1 MVGVSGIL
9 LLLMSAIPW
18 NGVDDT
24 AAVQAAIDAGSKYV
38 IFDQQAG
45 PWVVTPLKLHSDQTI
60 VLCPGVVVEA
70 KRGVFL
76 GKNDSVFKADK
87 QRDID
92 IVGYGATLRM
102 HKADYLKEPY
112 APAQWRAGI
121 ALYECRNIGVYGLT
135 IEETGGD
142 GVYVG
147 SGCAN
152 VRIDGV
158 TCRNYYR
165 NGISVIGCEKLSI
178 VDCTLEK
185 TNGTA
190 LHSPG
195 YGIDIEPNDATDKLT
210 GILVRNTVSRGF
222 YDAINPGSFIVSLA
236 KLDATS
242 TPVGIRFENCR
253 SEGENRAC
261 IVYVSYPGDQPT
273 SVKGKLAFTDCV
285 FFGGLQANNQKQDTG
300 VLIAKDATGFPVT
313 FTRCRF
319 ENLVAD
325 RPAEFPI
332 GFRSRG
338 VEASGNTGDVRFVD
352 CVITDPIIRKPFHH
366 YRKDPGTVTNI
377 TGRLTINGAKINL
390 TPDVLHWWMPAYEGN

>member
-1 MVGVSGIL
+1 MVSVSGIL
-9 LLLMSAIPW
+9 LLLSSIPW
-18 NGVDDT
+18 TGIDDT
-24 AAVQAAIDAGSKYV
+24 VAVQAAIDAGPKYV
-38 IFDQQAG
+38 ILDQQAG

-70 KRGVFL
+70 KSGSFL
-76 GKNDSVFKADK
+76 GRNDSVFKADK
-87 QRDID
+87 QRGID

-112 APAQWRAGI
+112 TPAQWRSGI
-121 ALYECRNIGVYGLT
+121 ALYESKNVGVYGLT

-147 SGCAN
+147 GGCAN

-165 NGISVIGCEKLSI
+165 NGISAIGCEKLLI
-178 VDCTLEK
+178 VDCVLEK

-190 LHSPG
+190 LHPPG
-195 YGIDIEPNDATDKLT
+195 YGLDFEPNDPTDKLV
-210 GILVRNTVSRGF
+210 GIVVRNTVSRGF
-222 YDAINPGSFIVSLA
+222 YDAINPGSFVVALT
-236 KLDATS
+236 KLDGTS
-242 TPVGIRFENCR
+242 TPVGIKFENCR
-253 SEGENRAC
+253 SENENVAC
-261 IVYVSYPGDQPT
+261 KVYVSYPGDQAT
-273 SVKGKLAFTDCV
+273 SVQGKLAFVDCTFV
-285 FFGGLQANNQKQDTG
+285 GGLQSNGQKQDTG
-300 VLIAKDATGFPVT
+300 ILIAKDATGFPVT

-338 VEASGNTGDVRFVD
+338 IEASGNTGDVRFVD
-352 CVITDPIIRKPFHH
+352 CTILDPLIRKPFHH
-366 YRKDPGTVTNI
+366 YRKAPGTIANI

-390 TPDVLHWWMPAYEGN
+390 TPDVLRWWMPAYEEN